1 MTPQQM
7 HIEAAKKVIH
17 ELLDDPSAISI
28 RGILTPMIALALAAA
43 ENRAAW
49 DGFQCGCD
57 YTDAIECGK
66 AISANRIECD
76 LGAKYGPREVTN
88 G

>member
-28 RGILTPMIALALAAA
+28 RGILTPMVARALAEA

-49 DGFQCGCD
+49 DGFERGREYQRS
-57 YTDAIECGK
+57 DATHEET
-66 AISANRIECD
+66 AILRGMD
-76 LGAKYGPREVTN
+76 DKYGGPRPTMEVK
-88 G
+88 